1 MTESRVP
8 EGRKLSVFFA
18 AEAAFQSQKKVIVL
32 KQDSWAFH
40 TGSKE
45 KIHSK
50 KMACIPHERWEMGI
64 SRCENQGVIKL

>member
-1 MTESRVP
+1 MTESRFP
-8 EGRKLSVFFA
+8 EGRNLSVFFT

-32 KQDSWAFH
+32 KEDSWAFH

-45 KIHSK
+45 KIHNK
-50 KMACIPHERWEMGI
+50 KMTFIPRVKMGV